1 MAKKNDGKLWTGI
14 EEQDFIDSLK
24 DVEEQEI
31 REYDYDKMVVF
42 SANINYARQLTRLSD
57 SLTPVQRRI
66 LYTMYTLGSK
76 PGTKIKSAM
85 IVGKCMEYHPH
96 GDSSTYS
103 SMVNMTQYWSPSK
116 IYRSRNFRLC
126 LELLLQGL
134 R

>member
-31 REYDYDKMVVF
+31 REYDYDKMVIF
-42 SANINYARQLTRLSD
+42 SANFNYARQLTRLSD

-76 PGTKIKSAM
+76 PGD
-85 IVGKCMEYHPH
+85 E
-96 GDSSTYS
+96 D
-103 SMVNMTQYWSPSK
+103 
-116 IYRSRNFRLC
+116 
-126 LELLLQGL
+126 
-134 R
+134 